1 MKISVIAL
9 ITKVL
14 LVILWFVA
22 HIEDGR
28 KGSFK
33 LTVSEKGAFLSR

>member
-22 HIEDGR
+22 YIEDRR
-28 KGSFK
+28 KCCFK
-33 LTVSEKGAFLSR
+33 LKVSEKGAFLSR